1 MNSGWLVEF
10 RLVVFR
16 PFKGEIIE
24 GVIVG
29 STPHG
34 ITGISDRGYL
44 FRDDRAYIDLVSL
57 EFFEDVFIPQELL
70 FEGTEW

>member
-1 MNSGWLVEF
+1 M
-10 RLVVFR
+10 
-16 PFKGEIIE
+16 
-24 GVIVG
+24 G

-34 ITGISDRGYL
+34 ITGISDRSYL
-44 FRDDRAYIDLVSL
+44 FHDDRAYIDLVSL

>member
-1 MNSGWLVEF
+1 
-10 RLVVFR
+10 
-16 PFKGEIIE
+16 
-24 GVIVG
+24 VG

-57 EFFEDVFIPQELL
+57 EFFDDVFIPQELL